1 MKETQSQRVVMKEQV
16 RDGTSHKL
24 GRKRLRH
31 LQQPGLVVVMRIRVA
46 EIEETRLHRREQH
59 LPCDRLLLCFRSEAF
74 CRNPRQLSD
83 RLMLK
88 NLARL
93 QVHARLVCPRDDLNR
108 EDRIAAQIEKIIID
122 TYLLETEDRGPNA
135 PQIRLNRSSW
145 SNKLFY
151 AVRLRLRQ
159 SVAIDFAVW
168 SPR

>member
-24 GRKRLRH
+24 RRERLRQ

-46 EIEETRLHRREQH
+46 EIEETRLHWREQH

-93 QVHARLVCPRDDLNR
+93 QVHARLVCPRDDLNS
-108 EDRIAAQIEKIIID
+108 ENRITAEVEKIIVNTD
-122 TYLLETEDRGPNA
+122 LPETQNRGPNPA
-135 PQIRLNRSSW
+135 QFRLNRSSW

-159 SVAIDFAVW
+159 SAAIDFAVW